1 RVVAD
6 CTRRVVPAGSV
17 KTKDSC
23 RKGKIPVEM
32 LEPLKMAQ
40 MAETSF
46 FKPEGGQ
53 GRHRPMT

>member
-1 RVVAD
+1 
-6 CTRRVVPAGSV
+6 
-17 KTKDSC
+17 
-23 RKGKIPVEM
+23 M